1 MKNDHPRGRKTVA
14 SNGSNSIT
22 DMDAPVSDLAG
33 GAREQLLD
41 AASDIMRDG
50 DTIDLSLSEL
60 SLRAG
65 LNSALVK
72 YYFGNKNGLM
82 SALLDRNMGKIVT
95 DLSALVAKNLPPEEK
110 LRRHISGV
118 IDTYYTFPY
127 LNRLMMRMI
136 RDSAPVE
143 AARIAERYLKPI
155 SRAYETLIAEG
166 VKAGKFRP
174 VDPQL
179 FYFTVTGSADRFFAA
194 RLVLRHCYDQSDIT
208 PEMRDAY
215 REHTIGLIM
224 RGLLAE

>member
-1 MKNDHPRGRKTVA
+1 MATTGPRLA
-14 SNGSNSIT
+14 SDSADGSN
-22 DMDAPVSDLAG
+22 
-33 GAREQLLD
+33 ARDQLIE
-41 AASDIMRDG
+41 AASQIMRDG

-82 SALLDRNMGKIVT
+82 LALLDRDMGKIVVE
-95 DLSALVAKNLPPEEK
+95 LNALVAKDMPPEEK

-127 LNRLMMRMI
+127 LNRLMMRMV
-136 RDSAPVE
+136 RDAAPIE
-143 AARIAERYLKPI
+143 AARIAERYLKPL
-155 SRAYETLIAEG
+155 SDAYDVLIEEG

-179 FYFTVTGSADRFFAA
+179 FYFSVTGAADRFFSA
-194 RLVLRHCYDQSDIT
+194 RLVLRHCYDQHDIS

-215 REHTIGLIM
+215 REHTIALIM
-224 RGLLAE
+224 RGLLAD

>member
-1 MKNDHPRGRKTVA
+1 VA
-14 SNGSNSIT
+14 TNGPKIVAGNETSNS
-22 DMDAPVSDLAG
+22 
-33 GAREQLLD
+33 ARDQLLE
-41 AASDIMRDG
+41 AASQIMREG

-82 SALLDRNMGKIVT
+82 LALLDRDMGNIVVE
-95 DLSALVAKNLPPEEK
+95 LGALIAKDMPPEEK

-118 IDTYYTFPY
+118 IDTYYNFPY
-127 LNRLMMRMI
+127 LNRLMMRMV
-136 RDSAPVE
+136 RDSSPLE

-155 SRAYETLIAEG
+155 SGAYEKLIAEG
-166 VKAGKFRP
+166 VKAGKFRK

-179 FYFTVTGSADRFFAA
+179 FYFSVTGAADRFFAA
-194 RLVLRHCYDQSDIT
+194 RLVLRHCYDQADIT

-215 REHTIGLIM
+215 REHTIQLIM
-224 RGLLAE
+224 KGLLAD

>member
-1 MKNDHPRGRKTVA
+1 MA
-14 SNGSNSIT
+14 SSGPKLASSNE
-22 DMDAPVSDLAG
+22 APQ

-41 AASDIMRDG
+41 AASEIMREG

-82 SALLDRNMGKIVT
+82 QALLDRDMGKIIV
-95 DLSALVAKNLPPEEK
+95 DLSALVAKDLPPEEK

-136 RDSAPVE
+136 RDSAPAE
-143 AARIAERYLKPI
+143 ATRIADRFLKPI
-155 SRAYETLIAEG
+155 SKAYEVLIADG
-166 VKAGKFRP
+166 VKAGKFRS

-179 FYFTVTGSADRFFAA
+179 FYFTVTGAADRFFAA

-208 PEMRDAY
+208 PEMRDNY
-215 REHTIGLIM
+215 REHTIGLVM
-224 RGLLAE
+224 RGLLAD